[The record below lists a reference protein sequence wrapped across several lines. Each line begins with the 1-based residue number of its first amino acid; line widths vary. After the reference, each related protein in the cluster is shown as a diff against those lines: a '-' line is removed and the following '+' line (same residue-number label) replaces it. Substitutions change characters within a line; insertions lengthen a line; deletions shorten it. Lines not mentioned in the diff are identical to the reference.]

1 MSRRTALW
9 LAALACLATSCTT
22 HPDDVTLQGS
32 GATFP
37 APLYKRWFLE
47 YYQLSDGHV
56 RIDYQAIGSGA
67 GTRQFAE
74 GLTDFG
80 ASDAPT
86 DKDVERIRKEAP
98 GNPDVL
104 TIPMT
109 AGSVALAYNLPG
121 FPPDKDLRLSREV
134 LVKILYGEIT
144 EWNDPA
150 IAALSPGVAMPAQ
163 RITWVRRSEGSGTTY
178 AFTNHVGAV
187 SKRWKE
193 EKRVGKSIT
202 WPVGIGGKGND
213 GVAALIQQTPG
224 AIGYIEYGYAKLSG
238 LPMAAYQNKA
248 GRFVKPS
255 AASGAAA
262 LGGAELPGHM
272 RLFIPD
278 PPGKDA
284 YPIVTMTWVLVR
296 QRYDDE
302 KEARQLKAALRWCLT
317 DGQGISDQLGYVP
330 LPANVSRAALAAVDS
345 IQP

>member
-1 MSRRTALW
+1 MPRRPALW
-9 LAALACLATSCTT
+9 LAALACLLLSCTP

-37 APLYKRWFLE
+37 APLYQRWFLE
-47 YYQLSDGHV
+47 YYQLSDHHV
-56 RIDYQAIGSGA
+56 RIDYLPIGSGA

-86 DKDVERIRKEAP
+86 DDDVKRIKKEAP
-98 GNPDVL
+98 GTPDVL
-104 TIPMT
+104 TIPLT
-109 AGSVALAYNLPG
+109 AGSVALAYNIPG
-121 FPPDKDLRLSREV
+121 YPADKDLRLSREV
-134 LVKILYGEIT
+134 LVKILYGDVT

-150 IAALSPGVAMPAQ
+150 ITTLNPGVSIPAQ

-187 SKRWKE
+187 SKQWKD

-202 WPVGIGGKGND
+202 WPVGVGGKGND

-224 AIGYIEYGYAKLSG
+224 AIGYIEYGYAELSG
-238 LPMAAYQNKA
+238 LPMAAYENKA
-248 GRFVKPS
+248 GKFIKPG

-262 LGGAELPGHM
+262 LSGAKLPAHL

-278 PPGKDA
+278 PPGADA

-296 QRYDDE
+296 KEYDDE
-302 KEARQLKAALRWCLT
+302 KVARTLKAVFKWCLT
-317 DGQGISDQLGYVP
+317 DGQKISDELGYVP
-330 LPANVSRAALAAVDS
+330 LPESVVRKALAAVDS
-345 IQP
+345 IKP